1 MTAGGRVS
9 RVVAALRDR
18 AADDRGSAVVEF
30 VTLAVV
36 LLIPLIYLVL
46 MLARLQAGTYA
57 VTQAARESG
66 RAFVTS
72 PSEQA
77 APARAQAA
85 ADIAFE
91 DQGYAGQGRLQVSCT
106 QTPCLTPEGEIRS
119 EATVSVPLP
128 LVPAFARDVIPLE
141 VPVSATQVSVVPRY
155 EVRAG

>member
-1 MTAGGRVS
+1 MRPGRRLRAVGRV
-9 RVVAALRDR
+9 LRDR

-36 LLIPLIYLVL
+36 LLVPLIYLVL

-57 VTQAARESG
+57 VTQAS
-66 RAFVTS
+66 TS
-72 PSEQA
+72 EDA
-77 APARAQAA
+77 APARAAAA

-91 DQGYAGQGRLQVSCT
+91 DQGFAGEGQLQVTCT

-119 EATVSVPLP
+119 TATVSVPLP
-128 LVPAFARDVIPLE
+128 LVPTFARDVIPLE

-155 EVRAG
+155 EVRTG